1 MKNSSQEQRLINH
14 YEGRLWALKGLF
26 GFPVLSQNSKSAFE
40 NVIPFFES
48 RQQEKL
54 LGTLRAEAS
63 FSLCELSCEKYSL
76 QTTVQS
82 SIVYARNSS
91 RDSQA
96 KLIVTFVVKWREF
109 HGNKKIATTLICYA
123 RHVMLQTGQQQEKT
137 RVFKIYSSRFLDIT
151 YLNGC
156 EQRLLFARQLTQRKC
171 SLCLQGN
178 CWEAQIY
185 LSSEVGLKN
194 MLLHPFCLEKP
205 DSQSN

>member
-1 MKNSSQEQRLINH
+1 MRK
-14 YEGRLWALKGLF
+14 
-26 GFPVLSQNSKSAFE
+26 VLSADNRSIFYRVCAKFVTRFASKINRQICRQVARVSREQN
-40 NVIPFFES
+40 
-48 RQQEKL
+48 
-54 LGTLRAEAS
+54 
-63 FSLCELSCEKYSL
+63 
-76 QTTVQS
+76 
-82 SIVYARNSS
+82 
-91 RDSQA
+91 
-96 KLIVTFVVKWREF
+96 
-109 HGNKKIATTLICYA
+109 IATTLICYA